1 MSIFSSPIGRLVFVC
16 RLLPA
21 ILIMVGTVIVS
32 IADHNLTV
40 IDLCLVLSFLAT
52 IYIIGFAIFPRLVS
66 VGVSQ
71 WFSLLYFVPVVNLGF
86 ILFLAFCPIGHF
98 KKHETVA

>member
-16 RLLPA
+16 RLCPA
-21 ILIMVGTVIVS
+21 ILVLGGLVIVA

-40 IDLCLVLSFLAT
+40 LDLCEALGCLAT

-66 VGVSQ
+66 VGVSR

-86 ILFLAFCPIGHF
+86 ILFLAFCPIGNF
-98 KKHETVA
+98 TKHETVA